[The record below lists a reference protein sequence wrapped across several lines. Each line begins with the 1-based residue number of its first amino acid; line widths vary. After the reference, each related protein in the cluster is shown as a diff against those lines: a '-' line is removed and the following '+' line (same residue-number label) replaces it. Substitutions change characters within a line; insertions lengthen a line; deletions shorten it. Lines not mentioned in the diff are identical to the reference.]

1 MNNHN
6 VEPSSIISQ
15 SHYLYCPLSKLV
27 RQQILAVVIPLSP
40 VSHGTVTTDAFTR
53 SNVNVYW
60 YYKNSLWTLSLWSG
74 GGEILTAHKRSCRK
88 VMFLQMCVYSQG
100 EVVYCRGLVL
110 TPWIHGILQD
120 TGNKWVM
127 RILLECFL
135 VGENFGH
142 DLPTFRTG

>member
-1 MNNHN
+1 M
-6 VEPSSIISQ
+6 VLLQQMPLQGATWMSI
-15 SHYLYCPLSKLV
+15 
-27 RQQILAVVIPLSP
+27 
-40 VSHGTVTTDAFTR
+40 GTIKIACGH
-53 SNVNVYW
+53 
-60 YYKNSLWTLSLWSG
+60 SLCGRG

-100 EVVYCRGLVL
+100 EVVYCRGWVL

-142 DLPTFRTG
+142 DLPTFRTGWIGHTECQMISKSLRWYFFNYQEIPAHCSTAWSWCF